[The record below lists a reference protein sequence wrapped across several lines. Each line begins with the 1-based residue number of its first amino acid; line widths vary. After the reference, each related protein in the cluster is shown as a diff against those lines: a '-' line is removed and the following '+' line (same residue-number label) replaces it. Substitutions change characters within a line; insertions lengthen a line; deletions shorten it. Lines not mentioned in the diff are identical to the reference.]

1 MAVRNTMDQATGAAA
16 DACGPAPVRFASEL
30 EAVLENITILEFEP
44 ARRARHVDGPTNGAF
59 GWLARWLTAV
69 FDALGERLQLLWI
82 NLVDHLAREKV
93 ERIEDRHATVR
104 WLLYAKGELGAP
116 EQEGVDAPLR
126 GDAREH
132 GVKRLVRLL
141 RHARDRLEPPARVV
155 DRLVQPL
162 LVVLSREDHREPRR
176 REPCGQCTGLQ
187 GPVCAEQADAPG
199 RSLA

>member
-1 MAVRNTMDQATGAAA
+1 M
-16 DACGPAPVRFASEL
+16 
-30 EAVLENITILEFEP
+30 
-44 ARRARHVDGPTNGAF
+44 
-59 GWLARWLTAV
+59 
-69 FDALGERLQLLWI
+69 
-82 NLVDHLAREKV
+82 DHLAREKV

-104 WLLYAKGELGAP
+104 WLLDAKGELGAP

-162 LVVLSREDHREPRR
+162 LVVLSREDHCESRR

-199 RSLA
+199 RSLAEPGADGIDDADKDDCGRGRGTSLKSRRAGIQDREKNAGNGRGVEVCEALHVSPAGSRIECPVALDVAAHTTRFGGLG